1 MFVFVDVD
9 MGSCG
14 GCGAGDQRMCW
25 SCSVLRPEISPQCLT
40 TSHPVT
46 IILKTITNHSDSE
59 KMLAVIKALEL
70 ILLLIFNS
78 LI

>member
-25 SCSVLRPEISPQCLT
+25 SCSVLRPEISPPV
-40 TSHPVT
+40 SHHISPGHHHSQD
-46 IILKTITNHSDSE
+46 NHSDSE
-59 KMLAVIKALEL
+59 KMLSVKKALEFAFD
-70 ILLLIFNS
+70 IKY
-78 LI
+78 